1 MFILSKKR
9 SIQEDDLLRKF
20 FAVQPDD
27 VDGLNNTSVYYYTT
41 WCIKKLFGVYKI
53 SGVPDDW
60 DIPYMMSRIFL
71 DGVLC
76 ITDTPL
82 GVIPLQTST
91 TGYNVWNLPTKCL
104 IANPVLGTFERV
116 IGTECAMIRLQ
127 YDFGTVW
134 PIVNRYATLLAM
146 CDAGISVNLI
156 NTKVAAIFGADNKAE
171 AESYKRMY
179 DQISEGRPAVFVGEN
194 MAKKLSERLLFNRVK
209 ESYIAD
215 QVEDLKQQIINDYL
229 SDIGINNANTE
240 KRERMVEN
248 EVMSNRQEVRSGAEH
263 WLKTVNEGFDMAN
276 RLYGLELKL
285 SLEDWNEN
293 GGRENESTE
302 PA

>member
-1 MFILSKKR
+1 MSKKR

-20 FAVQPDD
+20 FAIQPDD
-27 VDGLNNTSVYYYTT
+27 VEGLNNTSVYYYTT

-53 SGVPDDW
+53 SGAPDEW

-104 IANPVLGTFERV
+104 IANPVLGTFERE

-134 PIVNRYATLLAM
+134 PIVNRYAALLAM